1 MTGRVIDDRKRAS
14 LHFVPFSACAGY
26 TARTQDS
33 GAKKREDS
41 MRERLRLSLAVVLV
55 AGLCAVSGTARAQAT
70 RTVTGIVVDNEG
82 GAGIVGAS
90 VQVKDTAAVTTQTVA
105 GGSFTLTKVPAGD
118 TTLQVAAE
126 GFLPLDVP
134 VKAGRGN
141 TVVAVYLSKVKVE
154 AAPTRVITGLV
165 RDATT
170 GGPLA
175 GATVKVQG
183 TELGAIADADGLFVL
198 PGVAAADVVL
208 EVSAADHSA
217 AVLTLRACVSAA
229 MVQLLSRVAAPP
241 TDTPA
246 PVAGRTIRGRV
257 TDTANDSVA
266 GATVQVV
273 GTELLAITDE
283 NGEFQLDGVGEGDV
297 LLEVQSGGY
306 GTQRISAPAGVAS
319 VSPVLKFEAGEEIYI
334 TGRAPVIVKNNLAN
348 GASVVNDQDLNRVSA
363 ATLDTALT
371 GKISGANMQQ
381 NSGAPGGG
389 TQLRLRGISTINGQS
404 SPLYVIDGVIVAN
417 VSVSGGSNAISGAS
431 AGGNPSSQDNPVN
444 RIADLNPNDIENVE
458 VLKGASAA
466 ALYGSKAAN
475 GVVIITTKRGRTNA
489 GNKVQI
495 TQRFGFAQQS
505 NKLGSREFGSLE
517 EVMGQYPNNPRTG
530 APSPQTV
537 AYMAANGRTFDH
549 EDEITESK
557 LATETIVSASGGT
570 DAGNYYGSILVRDEP
585 GIVKGTYYQKQSG
598 RVSVGYDFG
607 KRLKVQATAN
617 LIHTKSD
624 RGLSNNDNTGTSYYV
639 VLASTPN
646 FVSFRRNPDG
656 TYPVNPVVESGS
668 NLLQTVEL
676 LDNEEDV
683 WRLVGSTTAGLKVW
697 SNATNNVSLNATF
710 GVDRFQQKNLIYSP
724 AELHFEPVL
733 DGLAGTV
740 VDGST
745 TNLNANVGAGALWTF
760 APTSGAF
767 RSALSGGFTYEYQDQ
782 DSVFAIA
789 QNLNPGASSVDSATS
804 LSVTQ
809 ARQRSKD
816 QGFYLQEEVAV
827 LDDSL
832 SLLAGALAERS
843 SLNGDTDKFFLFPK
857 VAATYAV
864 PVPKETFETLR
875 VRAAYGEAGNRPLYA
890 QKFTALNATG
900 IIDGNGTLTTGNNI
914 GDADI
919 EPERQREFEI
929 GLDGALA
936 DQKVVLELTGYQR
949 NISNLLLQRTLPDT
963 SGFVTEFLNGGKMR
977 NLGVEAALQVAPL
990 SGPFEWVSRATFTL
1004 NRSKVTELPEGIGP
1018 FDVAAAGF
1026 GSGLGVFRI
1035 EEGKS
1040 ATQIVAPAGEAGIVA
1055 VGDGEP
1061 DFRVGWANNFT
1072 WKQFGL
1078 TSLIDWQQ
1086 GSDVVNLTR
1095 LLYDFGGVADDPEGT
1110 AERLAAFGADDMRP
1124 YIEDA
1129 SFVKVRE
1136 VSVFYDL
1143 PENVAKQL
1151 GPLSTLRVTVSGR
1164 NLLTFTGYSGLD
1176 PEVSNF
1182 GNQPI
1187 GRNYDVAPYPPSRSF
1202 WFSVD
1207 AGF

>member
-1 MTGRVIDDRKRAS
+1 
-14 LHFVPFSACAGY
+14 
-26 TARTQDS
+26 
-33 GAKKREDS
+33 
-41 MRERLRLSLAVVLV
+41 MRERLRLSLAMVLV

-82 GAGIVGAS
+82 GAGIVGAA
-90 VQVKDTAAVTTQTVA
+90 VQVKDSTTVTTQTVA

-154 AAPTRVITGLV
+154 APPVRVVTGLV

-183 TELGAIADADGLFVL
+183 TELGAVTDADGLFVL

-217 AVLTLRACVSAA
+217 AVLTLPASESAA
-229 MVQLLSRVAAPP
+229 KVQLQSTLAAPP
-241 TDTPA
+241 TADAP
-246 PVAGRTIRGRV
+246 PVAAGRSIRGRV
-257 TDTANDSVA
+257 TDTANDAVP
-266 GATVQVV
+266 GATVQIV

-283 NGEFQLDGVGEGDV
+283 NGEFQIDGAGEGD
-297 LLEVQSGGY
+297 LILEVQAGGY
-306 GTQRISAPAGVAS
+306 GAQRITAPAGVGS

-348 GASVVNDQDLNRVSA
+348 GASVVNDADLNRVSA
-363 ATLDTALT
+363 PTLDTALT
-371 GKISGANMQQ
+371 GKISGANMQV

-389 TQLRLRGISTINGQS
+389 TQLRLRGISTINGQA
-404 SPLYVIDGVIVAN
+404 SPLYVVDGVIVSNTAI
-417 VSVSGGSNAISGAS
+417 SGGTNAVTGAS

-444 RIADLNPNDIENVE
+444 RIADINPNDIENIE

-489 GNKVQI
+489 ANKVQI

-505 NKLGSREFGSLE
+505 NKYGTREFTSLE
-517 EVMGQYPNNPRTG
+517 DVMAQYPNDRMG
-530 APSPQTV
+530 RMSAQTL
-537 AYMAANGRTFDH
+537 AYLASNGRTFDH

-607 KRLKVQATAN
+607 KRLKVAATAN
-617 LIHTKSD
+617 LIHSKSD

-639 VLASTPN
+639 VLSSTPN
-646 FVSFRRNPDG
+646 FVSFRRNADG
-656 TYPVNPVVESGS
+656 TYPANPTVGS
-668 NLLQTVEL
+668 RANLLQNVEL
-676 LDNEEDV
+676 FENVEDV

-710 GVDRFQQKNLIYSP
+710 GVDRFQQKNTILSPSELI
-724 AELHFEPVL
+724 FEPIV

-760 APTSGAF
+760 SPTSGAF
-767 RSALSGGFTYEYQDQ
+767 RSALSGGFTYEYADQ

-804 LSVTQ
+804 LSVNQ

-816 QGFYLQEEVAV
+816 QGFYLQEEVA
-827 LDDSL
+827 LLEDSL
-832 SLLAGALAERS
+832 SILGGVLAERS

-857 VAATYAV
+857 VAATYAI
-864 PVPKETFETLR
+864 PAPKEIFDTLR
-875 VRAAYGEAGNRPLYA
+875 VRAAYGEAGNRPLYG

-900 IIDGNGTLTTGNNI
+900 IIDGNGTLVTGANI

-919 EPERQREFEI
+919 EPERQREVELGI
-929 GLDGALA
+929 DGALK

-963 SGFVTEFLNGGKMR
+963 SGFVTQFLNGGKMR

-1018 FDVAAAGF
+1018 FDIAATGF

-1040 ATQIVAPAGEAGIVA
+1040 ATQIVAPAGEAGIIA

-1072 WKQFGL
+1072 FKQFGL

-1086 GSDVVNLTR
+1086 GSDIVNLTR
-1095 LLYDFGGVADDPEGT
+1095 LLYDFGGVSPDVEAMN
-1110 AERLAAFGADDMRP
+1110 ARLEAFGSDDMRP

-1136 VSVFYDL
+1136 VSVYYDL
-1143 PENVAKQL
+1143 PENLAKQV
-1151 GPLSTLRVTVSGR
+1151 GPLSTLRFTLSGR